1 MTRHRSPSHRPSP
14 ALIVTLAA
22 ALAAGCSGGGSG
34 AAGAVDAP
42 KAREAL
48 KAALDG
54 WKRGDKP
61 EKLQSASP
69 PMTVSDM
76 DWQAGAKL
84 LSYQMKDDGK
94 EYGPNLNVP
103 VDLTIRTPQG
113 KEAKKTVSYV
123 VGTSPTVTVF
133 RALR

>member
-1 MTRHRSPSHRPSP
+1 MTRHRSPSHSVAT
-14 ALIVTLAA
+14 ALIVALAA
-22 ALAAGCSGGGSG
+22 LVAGCSGGSGGS
-34 AAGAVDAP
+34 AAPVDAP

-61 EKLQSASP
+61 EKFQSASP

-84 LSYQMKDDGK
+84 INYQVKDDGK

-113 KEAKKTVSYV
+113 KEAKKTVSYI

-133 RALR
+133 RGLR